1 MFFQPSSYNPYLA
14 YAVID
19 EIAIAQIDSP
29 NAMQWEPAW
38 VVHMNG
44 LTFEFNASYSKATVF
59 SRVAY
64 LYNHVF
70 HGQVKSLSEVTY
82 TYGVA

>member
-19 EIAIAQIDSP
+19 EIAIAQIDAP
-29 NAMQWEPAW
+29 NEMQWEPAW

-44 LTFEFNASYSKATVF
+44 LTFEFNRAFDKRTIF
-59 SRVAY
+59 GRVEY
-64 LYNHVF
+64 LYSRVF

>member
-1 MFFQPSSYNPYLA
+1 MHFQQCSYNPYLA

-44 LTFEFNASYSKATVF
+44 LTFEYNRNLSRQAIF

>member
-1 MFFQPSSYNPYLA
+1 MHFQMCDYNPYLA

-19 EIAIAQIDSP
+19 GIAIAQIDSP

-44 LTFEFNASYSKATVF
+44 LTFEFNASYTKATVF

-64 LYNHVF
+64 LYNRVF
-70 HGQVKSLSEVTY
+70 NGKVKPLSDVTY